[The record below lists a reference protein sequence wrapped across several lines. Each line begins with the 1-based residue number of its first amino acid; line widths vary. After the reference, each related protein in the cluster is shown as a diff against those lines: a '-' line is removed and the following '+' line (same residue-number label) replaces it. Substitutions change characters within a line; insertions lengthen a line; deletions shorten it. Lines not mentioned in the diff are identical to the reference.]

1 MKQNVLKTLAFT
13 IAMVCV
19 GSLYGQTT
27 RTFQRITSMA
37 ELTDGNYLIVG
48 LATVN
53 NTDFYYAMG
62 NMYEYN
68 TYMARRAKEL
78 TGESISSNITPT
90 LASSTG
96 DSKNPISIRITKS
109 EDKYTLYDNTSQ
121 KYITQTGDDFD
132 TSSPLTENC
141 YATIRIG
148 SSGFIIE
155 YSENRCIAF
164 SYNAS
169 SFVNTPSYPR
179 FRISTA
185 SNLYLYKEISD
196 TYTYTRDITTTN
208 IGTICL
214 PYSFNVSG
222 NTDAKFYEIEGC
234 IKENEVIKELVLS
247 QVNTLQAGYP
257 YIFKPEKETTLT
269 LTYTGSDAPITTAR
283 DKNGLHGTLKEI
295 QEMSGTGV
303 YLVKGG
309 EIRLC
314 NESGTFNLNANR
326 AYIVMSEVPT
336 YDPSQPHAKA
346 ILRVPIDDS
355 STGIEEVAG
364 SEAQPMEYHSVNGT
378 KLSAPQKGLN
388 IVKMSDGSTQK
399 VFVP

>member
-1 MKQNVLKTLAFT
+1 MKQNTLKTLAFT
-13 IAMVCV
+13 IAMVCA

-62 NMYEYN
+62 NMYEYK

-96 DSKNPISIRITKS
+96 DSENPISIRITKS

-132 TSSPLTENC
+132 TSSTLTENC

-164 SYNAS
+164 STNGGY
-169 SFVNTPSYPR
+169 TKPSYPR
-179 FRISTA
+179 FNISYA
-185 SNLYLYKEISD
+185 NNLYLYKEISS

-257 YIFKPEKETTLT
+257 YIFKPEDGATSLT
-269 LTYTGSDAPITTAR
+269 FTYTESDDPITTTS
-283 DKNGLHGTLKEI
+283 DNNGLYGTLEEI
-295 QEMSGTGV
+295 QGMSGAGV
-303 YLVKGG
+303 YLVKDG
-309 EIRLC
+309 EIRPC
-314 NESGTFNLNANR
+314 SGTFNLYANR
-326 AYIVMSEVPT
+326 AYIVMSEVPI
-336 YDPSQPHAKA
+336 YDTSKSHAKS
-346 ILRVPIDDS
+346 ILRIPIDDS
-355 STGIEEVAG
+355 STGIEEVVG
-364 SEAQPMEYHSVNGT
+364 SEAQPTEYHSVNGT

-388 IVKMSDGSTQK
+388 IVKMNDGSTQK